1 MQLTKFTSQM
11 LDVILLYR
19 SQRGDYDKL
28 NEYIDSLMTHDKP
41 LLIVGDFNFC
51 YLKTKF
57 NRTKNHLKA
66 KNFLQLINEP
76 THIEGH
82 LLDQAYLR
90 DSKGMLEVESEVQSK
105 YYTDHKSLSII
116 LKGVNKHK
124 KSKRNKPRQMIP

>member
-82 LLDQAYLR
+82 LLDHAYLR

-124 KSKRNKPRQMIP
+124 KSSRNKPRQLIP